1 MTLHEEPEDLND
13 LLGGSGRILLRRR
26 WKAQLVSLA
35 VADDVFV
42 GLQLLAP
49 DCETGQGL
57 PEQQNITKL
66 KMRGVPG
73 ILVGG
78 FDLGN
83 IEFWMD
89 CEVMRNFMTV
99 VTMKM
104 TITSSVRA
112 RHSSSSKV
120 ERNFAY
126 SNFLLELLFWLPLW
140 FTLFVSKFL

>member
-1 MTLHEEPEDLND
+1 M
-13 LLGGSGRILLRRR
+13 
-26 WKAQLVSLA
+26 SLA

-78 FDLGN
+78 W
-83 IEFWMD
+83 WMWIRFGQYRVLD
-89 CEVMRNFMTV
+89 G
-99 VTMKM
+99 
-104 TITSSVRA
+104 
-112 RHSSSSKV
+112 
-120 ERNFAY
+120 
-126 SNFLLELLFWLPLW
+126 L
-140 FTLFVSKFL
+140 